1 MSLNSHNL
9 EPLTHLKSQWEE
21 ELGIMFT
28 EDEWDSVLDRI
39 HSSSICLRHKVI
51 QFKIVH
57 RLHWSKTR
65 LSKVIPTIDLVCDR
79 CGIAT
84 ATLSHMF
91 WSCSELTGFW
101 RPIFTF
107 FSDLLGV
114 RIEPLAIIAVFGVV
128 PRELCPTQHSR
139 SMVAFAMLL
148 ARRLLLLRWKD
159 RRPPTFNQWIRDL
172 LHYLT
177 LEKTRYTMRG
187 CTHTFYSIW
196 QPVLDQVDRMD
207 APVILSM

>member
-1 MSLNSHNL
+1 M
-9 EPLTHLKSQWEE
+9 
-21 ELGIMFT
+21 
-28 EDEWDSVLDRI
+28 LDRI
-39 HSSSICLRHKVI
+39 HSSSTCLRHKVI

-172 LHYLT
+172 LHNLT